1 MRKPT
6 LIQCFFLLLACLALP
21 GCWESTDVTFHQP
34 GNYYGAP
41 DDSNIDADALTDRF
55 ANQRDR

>member
-1 MRKPT
+1 MRKLS
-6 LIQCFFLLLACLALP
+6 LIQCFFLLLACVALS

-41 DDSNIDADALTDRF
+41 DGGSTDTAALNDRF
-55 ANQRDR
+55 ANQLDR